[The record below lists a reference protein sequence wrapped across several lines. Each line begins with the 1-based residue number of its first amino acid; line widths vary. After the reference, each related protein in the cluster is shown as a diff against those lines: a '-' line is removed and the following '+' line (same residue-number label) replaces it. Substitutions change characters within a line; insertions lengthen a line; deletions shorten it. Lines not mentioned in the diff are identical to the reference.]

1 MSHSGLYTLQDL
13 YHTDLVSKVQYA
25 EGGTRTKI
33 VIPKRGEKDF
43 EPLQETVNLQ
53 EMMLQKSREALF
65 NALVG
70 VRGGNRSAQSFFACS
85 LPLQG
90 IKADS

>member
-1 MSHSGLYTLQDL
+1 LTNQS
-13 YHTDLVSKVQYA
+13 SKIQYA
-25 EGGTRTKI
+25 EGTGRPKI
-33 VIPKRGEKDF
+33 NIPKRGEKDF

-70 VRGGNRSAQSFFACS
+70 VRGGNRSAHMSIPIAYS
-85 LPLQG
+85 
-90 IKADS
+90 